1 MAKKSDAGS
10 SVLIVI
16 GAIFL
21 ALSAAYEW
29 ARSNL
34 LIVGLAV
41 AGLIVWVVLSR
52 QQAASRREARFRALV
67 DRFGSEEIA
76 HDIMGQKFWT
86 GQTEEML
93 TESLGAPEAVDKQIL
108 KTKRKEVWKYGE
120 GRKNQFSLKITLE
133 NGRVVAWD
141 QKSP

>member
-10 SVLIVI
+10 GVLIVVGVTI
-16 GAIFL
+16 L
-21 ALSAAYEW
+21 ALSAAFEW
-29 ARSNL
+29 AKNNL

-41 AGLIVWVVLSR
+41 VGVIVWLVLSQ
-52 QQAASRREARFRALV
+52 QQAGRRREARFCELV
-67 DRFGSEEIA
+67 KRFGSEEIA

-93 TESLGAPEAVDKQIL
+93 IESLGAPEAVDKQIL

-120 GRKNQFSLKITLE
+120 RRRNQFSLKISLE

-141 QKSP
+141 QKSA